1 MSQQIEAFVFDAYGT
16 LLDVNAAVAKNVSS
30 FGEKGDAFAA
40 LWRARQLEYSWTR
53 ALMNR
58 YADFWT
64 ATEEALLFTLRTF
77 KLDKDEALRSRLL
90 KSYFELGAHPDALDA
105 LTRLKATGVKLAV
118 LSNGTNEMVRAALKA
133 GGLLAFMDAVLSV
146 DDLKLYKPDPRVYQY
161 ACDRLEVTPE
171 RVVFVSCNSWDLA
184 GAASFG
190 FRSARINR
198 TDGPPEYE
206 FAPLYSEH
214 RSLGELPA
222 LMSEAG
228 ESGS

>member
-1 MSQQIEAFVFDAYGT
+1 MASQIEAFVFDAYGT
-16 LLDVNAAVAKNVSS
+16 LLDVNAAVAKHVSA
-30 FGEKGDAFAA
+30 FGERGDAFAA

-64 ATEEALLFTLRTF
+64 LTEDALLFALRTF
-77 KLDKDEALRSRLL
+77 GLDHDEALRQKLL
-90 KSYFELGAHPDALDA
+90 KAYFELGAHPDALDA

-118 LSNGTNEMVRAALKA
+118 LSNGTNEMVRAALQA
-133 GGLLAFMDAVLSV
+133 GGLLEFMDAVLSV

-161 ACDRLEVTPE
+161 ACDRLEVTPDQ
-171 RVVFVSCNSWDLA
+171 VVFVSCNNWDLA

-198 TDGPPEYE
+198 TGAPPEYE
-206 FAPLYSEH
+206 FASLASEH
-214 RSLGELPA
+214 RSLGELPSLPGA
-222 LMSEAG
+222 AR
-228 ESGS
+228 